1 MQHAAVPLRVI
12 DYVFDR
18 VLGIPDSNV
27 EVAAGWSSRRNG
39 ASGGH
44 DPLRSEQ
51 GAVAFCDLGADG
63 TATRIGTKTG
73 LEQRWRKEGSARHHQ
88 CCDRERAST
97 HDILRAV
104 TTEGTDNARGVAE
117 PYRSV

>member
-1 MQHAAVPLRVI
+1 MQHAAVPLRVT
-12 DYVFDR
+12 DQLFDR
-18 VLGIPDSNV
+18 VVGVPDSNV

-39 ASGGH
+39 TSGRH
-44 DPLRSEQ
+44 DPLRADQ
-51 GAVAFCDLGADG
+51 GAVALCDLSADG

-88 CCDRERAST
+88 CCDRERTST

-104 TTEGTDNARGVAE
+104 TTG
-117 PYRSV
+117 